1 MNPAVGDGL
10 AAIGLDEARLKEID
24 ELGRDRAT
32 VTRVIRMDRG
42 WATLQAESMVT
53 RVPLRECP
61 RIIVGDWLV
70 EGPDGLER
78 LSRRTLLTRRAVSE
92 RVEPQLM
99 AANVDVVV
107 VTWALDSRVGTNRL
121 KELIVMARDSGA
133 QALVTLTKADLLPDR
148 VETVLDEVADVLEGV
163 EVLAIDAR
171 GGAGLGALR
180 RATSGR
186 TIVFLGASGAGKSTL
201 TNLLRGD
208 EAQETAAVGRTG
220 EGRHTTT
227 SRELFALPG
236 GGSIIDSPGIR
247 DVTVWGDG
255 EGLRATFPDLD
266 ELAQECRFSD
276 CSHRGIDGCALEL
289 AVAEGRIESDRRDA
303 YLDFLE
309 EQRALDD
316 EREQLARKIGRAKNR
331 RRSS

>member
-1 MNPAVGDGL
+1 MSLDSDGEL
-10 AAIGLDEARLKEID
+10 AALGLDDGRLKEID
-24 ELGRDRAT
+24 ELGRDRTT
-32 VTRVIRMDRG
+32 VSRVIRMDRG
-42 WATLQAESMVT
+42 WATLQAVAEIR

-78 LSRRTLLTRRAVSE
+78 LHRRTLLTRRAVSE

-133 QALVTLTKADLLPDR
+133 QVLVVLTKADLLPER
-148 VETVLDEVADVLEGV
+148 AAVVLEEVADVLDHV
-163 EVLAIDAR
+163 EVLAMDAR
-171 GGAGLGALR
+171 QGAGLVALH
-180 RATSGR
+180 RATAGR

-208 EAQETAAVGRTG
+208 DAQETAAVGRTG

-266 ELAQECRFSD
+266 EIAQECRFSD

-289 AVAEGRIESDRRDA
+289 AVAEGRIECDRRTA
-303 YLDFLE
+303 YLDFLD
-309 EQRALDD
+309 EQRALDE
-316 EREQLARKIGRAKNR
+316 ERAQLARKIGRAKNR
-331 RRSS
+331 RRPT